1 LAPVTKTKTT
11 ETDSSNTSRDPKG
24 RFLTANNGG
33 PGRPKGSR
41 NKLGEEF
48 LDDLIEEW
56 RANGKKALALCAAR
70 EPTQFCKLVSNILPK
85 EVLSMALNVNA
96 TLDMSEMERTQGFLA
111 AYRYAR
117 DRIGAAPFID
127 GEPLAAEEGALVS
140 EDSRAADD

>member
-1 LAPVTKTKTT
+1 MI
-11 ETDSSNTSRDPKG
+11 EMDSSNAFRDPKG

-96 TLDMSEMERTQGFLA
+96 TLDMSEIEQTHGFLA

-117 DRIGAAPFID
+117 DRIGAVPLID
-127 GEPLAAEEGALVS
+127 EEPLEAKEGASVWGA
-140 EDSRAADD
+140 SRGADD

>member
-1 LAPVTKTKTT
+1 
-11 ETDSSNTSRDPKG
+11 
-24 RFLTANNGG
+24 
-33 PGRPKGSR
+33 
-41 NKLGEEF
+41 LGEEF

-96 TLDMSEMERTQGFLA
+96 TLDMSEMEQTQGFLA

-117 DRIGAAPFID
+117 DRIGAVPLID
-127 GEPLAAEEGALVS
+127 EEPLEAKEGASVW
-140 EDSRAADD
+140 DASRGADD